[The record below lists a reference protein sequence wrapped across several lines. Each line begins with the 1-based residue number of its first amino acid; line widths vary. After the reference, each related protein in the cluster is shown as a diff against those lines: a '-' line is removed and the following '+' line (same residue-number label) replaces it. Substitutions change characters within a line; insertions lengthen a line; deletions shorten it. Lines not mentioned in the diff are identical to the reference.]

1 MESSNLLVDLFRA
14 YYSARKNK
22 RNTIN
27 ALKFE
32 LEYEKNLFAL
42 YEEIK
47 NRTYTIGPST
57 CFVVNKPVKR
67 EIFAADFRDRIV
79 HHLIFNYIN
88 PIFEKHFIKDSY
100 SCRIGKGT
108 SYGIERIDHFIR
120 SCSENYRKDCFVLKL
135 DISGYFMSMDR
146 DILYA
151 KIEERL
157 KKISVLKKNF
167 QKFDVDLV
175 LYLVKTV
182 VSNDPTQNCRVKGKR
197 EDWIG
202 MPKSKSLFCVKE
214 GKGFPIGN
222 LTSQLFG
229 NIYLDE
235 FDHFVQEKIGVK
247 QYGRYVD
254 DIVFVHCDKEFLK
267 TVISKVNDYLRKELT
282 LTLHPKKIHLQEA
295 HHGVSFLGTFIKPRR
310 IYIGKRVKGNFY
322 GKIRKWNEYIVEKNN
337 LNGKEIEDFVA
348 CMNSYLGMMKQ
359 YDSYTLRRKMLDE
372 NVSEE
377 LWQYVGNDETYEK
390 VVYLHLVFG
399 FLSIVPIIPCC

>member
-1 MESSNLLVDLFRA
+1 MEESCLLADLFVA

-32 LEYEKNLFAL
+32 LEYEKNVFAL

-88 PIFEKHFIKDSY
+88 PIFEKHFIRDSY

-108 SYGIERIDHFIR
+108 SYGVERIDHFIR
-120 SCSENYRKDCFVLKL
+120 SCSENYQKDCYILKL

-146 DILYA
+146 NILYA

-157 KKISVLKKNF
+157 KKISVMDKSF

-182 VSNDPTQNCRVKGKR
+182 VSNDPTKNCRVKGKR

-202 MPKSKSLFCVKE
+202 MPKSKSLFCAKE

-229 NIYLDE
+229 NIYLDG
-235 FDHFVQEKIGVK
+235 FDHFIQEKLRIER
-247 QYGRYVD
+247 YGRYVD
-254 DIVFVHCDKEFLK
+254 DMVFVHNDKELLK
-267 TVISKVNDYLRKELT
+267 IVISEIDDYLQKELT

-295 HHGVSFLGTFIKPRR
+295 RHGVSFLGTFIKLRR

-322 GKIRKWNEYIVEKNN
+322 GKIRKWNDFILEKRN
-337 LNGKEIEDFVA
+337 LSEKEIKDFVA
-348 CMNSYLGMMKQ
+348 CMNSYLGTMKQ
-359 YDSYTLRRKMLDE
+359 YDSYTLRKKMLDE
-372 NVSEE
+372 NVTEN
-377 LWQYVGNDETYEK
+377 LWQYVVSDETYGK
-390 VVYLHLVFG
+390 VVYLR
-399 FLSIVPIIPCC
+399 